1 VTAVARELSLDRGEV
16 LAWLKENARSAP
28 TARETGLSLCCASI
42 LTHSPPQA
50 QPPATP
56 PRSPPPAAP
65 RESPLEGVRARRAPA
80 APAAPAKP
88 APRRLSKEEFH
99 ASLPPRVAYWKTFRK
114 TRMGRDQR
122 DTLERVYSETRFP
135 SDDLIASM
143 YDLVRLQRDEVI
155 QWFTDRRVADAQ
167 AAAAKRGDVRGR
179 RPRPDGSS
187 GTGDGEQ
194 HTLRA
199 SMGLR
204 PRRGEDGYVAVKG
217 DDGRR
222 EFVSR
227 AGGAQGRREGE
238 REERSP
244 QAGGPR
250 GFNREE
256 QDRPPAARG
265 APKRWTPGGRP
276 GERR

>member
-1 VTAVARELSLDRGEV
+1 MA
-16 LAWLKENARSAP
+16 
-28 TARETGLSLCCASI
+28 
-42 LTHSPPQA
+42 
-50 QPPATP
+50 
-56 PRSPPPAAP
+56 
-65 RESPLEGVRARRAPA
+65 
-80 APAAPAKP
+80 
-88 APRRLSKEEFH
+88 F
-99 ASLPPRVAYWKTFRK
+99 WKTFRK

-122 DTLERVYSETRFP
+122 DTLERVYNETRFP

-167 AAAAKRGDVRGR
+167 ASAARRGDVRGR

-187 GTGDGEQ
+187 GSEGEQ

-199 SMGLR
+199 SMAAMR

-227 AGGAQGRREGE
+227 AGGAADGRDGQERPPARARE
-238 REERSP
+238 
-244 QAGGPR
+244 

-256 QDRPPAARG
+256 EEERPRAARV
-265 APKRWTPGGRP
+265 PKRWTPGGR
-276 GERR
+276 ERR

>member
-1 VTAVARELSLDRGEV
+1 
-16 LAWLKENARSAP
+16 
-28 TARETGLSLCCASI
+28 
-42 LTHSPPQA
+42 
-50 QPPATP
+50 
-56 PRSPPPAAP
+56 
-65 RESPLEGVRARRAPA
+65 
-80 APAAPAKP
+80 
-88 APRRLSKEEFH
+88 
-99 ASLPPRVAYWKTFRK
+99 
-114 TRMGRDQR
+114 MGRDQR
-122 DTLERVYSETRFP
+122 DTLERVYNETRFP

-187 GTGDGEQ
+187 GGDGEQ

-227 AGGAQGRREGE
+227 AGGAPE

-244 QAGGPR
+244 GASR

-256 QDRPPAARG
+256 EDRPPAARG
-265 APKRWTPGGRP
+265 PPKRWMPGGRPGGRP
-276 GERR
+276 GERRERR